1 MIGPITV
8 DISIIAGGAAIAV
21 SIGNIVW
28 LYRLEDRAAQLRE
41 RLRKIEA
48 RSKRK

>member
-8 DISIIAGGAAIAV
+8 DISVVAGGAAIAV

-28 LYRLEDRAAQLRE
+28 LHRLEQRSEVLRH
-41 RLRKIEA
+41 RLRTIEGG
-48 RSKRK
+48 KK